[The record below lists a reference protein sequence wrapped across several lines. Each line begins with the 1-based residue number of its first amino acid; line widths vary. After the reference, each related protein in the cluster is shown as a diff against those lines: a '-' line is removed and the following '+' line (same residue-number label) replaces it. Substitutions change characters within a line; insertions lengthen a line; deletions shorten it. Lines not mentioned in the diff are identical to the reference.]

1 MRGFKRSPRDRGK
14 PPPVTPTTTISR
26 ETTILAEEDM
36 AFAEAVMFWSTPT
49 QYGSLVNPTEE
60 AKRIRGNQ
68 ALGRPITEGEVPTIE
83 RKHEALL
90 EGIFN

>member
-1 MRGFKRSPRDRGK
+1 
-14 PPPVTPTTTISR
+14 
-26 ETTILAEEDM
+26 
-36 AFAEAVMFWSTPT
+36 MFWNSAT
-49 QYGSLVNPTEE
+49 QYGLVVDPTKE

-90 EGIFN
+90 EGVF